1 MPPDL
6 AKYPLGAQSTL
17 VENDCSHRIWEGLD
31 AVMPARYLYTFLSPS
46 FYPSTEWILPPQ
58 NLLYLSVPLLML
70 KMCLLKYRLVFESF
84 LQSWSWLQES
94 DLCSGLITSS
104 DTACGLSWTPFP
116 PPASVSPC
124 VQWGGWPKSFPKDLL
139 AAEISDWVI
148 HTKYKQIPLTKSK
161 FFQRLSHSR
170 VCNLFCI
177 GHRGTQNQT
186 VHCFWIHYEGIK
198 I

>member
-1 MPPDL
+1 MTKSPDL

-17 VENDCSHRIWEGLD
+17 VENYCSHRIWEGLD

-46 FYPSTEWILPPQ
+46 FYASTGWILLPQ

-104 DTACGLSWTPFP
+104 DTECGLSWTLFP

-124 VQWGGWPKSFPKDLL
+124 VQWGGWPKSLPKDLL

-148 HTKYKQIPLTKSK
+148 NTNKFPLQSPNSSRDLVIPGFELSCKSHLK
-161 FFQRLSHSR
+161 NSSSLKKKK
-170 VCNLFCI
+170 
-177 GHRGTQNQT
+177 
-186 VHCFWIHYEGIK
+186 EAIK
-198 I
+198 RK